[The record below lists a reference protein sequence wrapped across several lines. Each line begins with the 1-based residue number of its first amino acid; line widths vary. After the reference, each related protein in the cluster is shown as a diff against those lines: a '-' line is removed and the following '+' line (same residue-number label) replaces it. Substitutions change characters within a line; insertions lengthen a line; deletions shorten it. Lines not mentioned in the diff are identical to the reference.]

1 MHRHLGKIGSIRREL
16 KGKACPFCGGYK
28 YHLILRATTDS
39 ENHRLLARCN
49 QCQRP
54 KDLDDDMGRFLWM

>member
-1 MHRHLGKIGSIRREL
+1 MHRHMGKIGSIRREL

-28 YHLILRATTDS
+28 YQLILRATSSSDD
-39 ENHRLLARCN
+39 NRIFARCT

-54 KDLDDDMGRFLWM
+54 KELDDDLGRILWM

>member
-1 MHRHLGKIGSIRREL
+1 MHRQLGKIGSIRREL

-28 YHLILRATTDS
+28 YQLILQATIASDS
-39 ENHRLLARCN
+39 NRLFARCT

-54 KDLDDDMGRFLWM
+54 KELDEDLGRILWM

>member
-1 MHRHLGKIGSIRREL
+1 MHRQLGKIGSIRREL

-28 YHLILRATTDS
+28 YQLILRASSPSHD
-39 ENHRLLARCN
+39 NRILARCI

-54 KDLDDDMGRFLWM
+54 KELDDDLGRILWM